1 MSDVA
6 ERQLARR
13 RNLVFVLALGASLL
27 ILLISTNSLAG
38 VPQRVGLSVLS
49 FFQKGFDAVGNFAAG
64 TLTSVSELR
73 DLRARYKDLVGRMEE
88 YRNLERSLTD
98 LKRENERLRSQ
109 LGYLREARYRAVSAR
124 IIAKDP
130 GNLYSTFVIDK
141 GTREGLRKNLPVVA
155 YQDGSEGLVG
165 KVLEVGKSSSM
176 VSPVFDSSSHV
187 SARLDRTRY
196 EGLVSGG
203 GSPDIPLTMRYIK
216 KRAKDEIQYGD
227 LVVTSGYQSLY
238 PRDVIIGRVTR
249 IISADYLTS
258 LDVDVEPVLDFD
270 RLEYVFVVFPEVEP
284 GSGPE
289 NGAEE

>member
-1 MSDVA
+1 MSDAA

-27 ILLISTNSLAG
+27 LLLISTNSLAG

-49 FFQKGFDAVGNFAAG
+49 FFQKGFDAVGNFASG
-64 TLTSVSELR
+64 TLNSIAELR
-73 DLRARYKDLVGRMEE
+73 DLRSRYKELVGKMEE
-88 YRNLERSLTD
+88 YQNLERSLTD
-98 LKRENERLRSQ
+98 LRRENERLRSQ
-109 LGYLREARYRAVSAR
+109 LGYLKDARYRASSAR

-141 GTREGLRKNLPVVA
+141 GLEDGLRKNLPVVA

-165 KVLEVGKSSSM
+165 KVLEVGRSSSII
-176 VSPVFDSSSHV
+176 SPIYDASAHI

-203 GSPDIPLTMRYIK
+203 GSPDTPLTMRYVK
-216 KRAKDEIQYGD
+216 KRAKEEIQFGD
-227 LVVTSGYQSLY
+227 LVVTSGLQSLY

-249 IISADYLTS
+249 ILSADYQTS
-258 LDVDVEPVLDFD
+258 LDIDVEPVLDFA
-270 RLEYVFVVFPEVEP
+270 RLEYVFIVFPEER
-284 GSGPE
+284 
-289 NGAEE
+289 AED